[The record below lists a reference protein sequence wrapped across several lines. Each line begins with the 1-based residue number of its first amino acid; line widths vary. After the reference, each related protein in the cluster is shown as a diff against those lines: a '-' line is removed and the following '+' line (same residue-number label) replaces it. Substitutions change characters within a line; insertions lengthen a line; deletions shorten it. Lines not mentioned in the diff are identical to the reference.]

1 MNTDSP
7 LKAIQPPADEQAWA
21 VRARRQFE
29 AEQLLYAYVEYI
41 DDDRLEEL
49 PELFTEDGSYQI
61 ISRENVERGLPAPT
75 MGCSN
80 RNMLIDR
87 IVSLRHAN
95 IYSQHAYRHVLS
107 NVRVKAMEGDEALV
121 QSNYVVM
128 ATRGDGIAR
137 VYSTGKYVDRLVFE
151 EDGPKFKQKRVI
163 FDTQL
168 IDSLLVRPL

>member
-1 MNTDSP
+1 M
-7 LKAIQPPADEQAWA
+7 
-21 VRARRQFE
+21 
-29 AEQLLYAYVEYI
+29 YGCVEYI
-41 DDDRLEEL
+41 DDDRLEEVR
-49 PELFTEDGSYQI
+49 EVFTEDGSDRI

-128 ATRGDGIAR
+128 ATSGDGIAR
-137 VYSTGKYVDRLVFE
+137 VRSE
-151 EDGPKFKQKRVI
+151 EHTYELQSLMRISYAVI
-163 FDTQL
+163 CLKKKKL
-168 IDSLLVRPL
+168 IRHTYAY